1 MATST
6 ETFSFQ
12 IDVEALPYNPKTVK
26 CFFGE
31 GVKHDPSIPENW
43 EAWEFVGEMVKDAI
57 CHVLESQSNFI
68 CQNKIEDTDKLEG
81 RNKEFWDWLEGK
93 VDRYRKIE
101 KTIKP
106 MVNNE

>member
-1 MATST
+1 MAIPT

-12 IDVEALPYNPKTVK
+12 IDVEAVPYIPETVK

-31 GVKHDPSIPENW
+31 GVKYDPKIPENW

-57 CHVLESQSNFI
+57 CHVLEAKCNFI
-68 CQNKIEDTDKLEG
+68 CQNKIEDETKLEG
-81 RNKEFWDWLEGK
+81 RNKEFWAWLEEK
-93 VDRYRKIE
+93 EARYRKIE